1 MREDFSIL
9 LPRRRPQERLGMARD
24 LKDTG
29 GKKTD
34 VRSAR
39 ERKEERERGREMK
52 TPEVTELLSRRLL
65 RLLLDFGDRCWVR
78 EVWAGA
84 TLKLGEPESL
94 VT

>member
-1 MREDFSIL
+1 
-9 LPRRRPQERLGMARD
+9 
-24 LKDTG
+24 
-29 GKKTD
+29 
-34 VRSAR
+34 
-39 ERKEERERGREMK
+39 MK